1 MFVGTTN
8 SDEYLRDQTGN
19 RRYLPVVTTKID
31 LDGLRRDR
39 DQLWAEASV
48 IEATGEGLTLPPD
61 LWPVAAQRQGD
72 RLVGDPWLDPLR
84 AYVAD
89 KPRVS
94 AKELFEAVLELPYS
108 RQSQL
113 EAKRLS
119 GLMVQLGFQ
128 HRKSLRFG
136 QQVLSGYVIGD
147 DLAQA

>member
-1 MFVGTTN
+1 MLFR
-8 SDEYLRDQTGN
+8 S
-19 RRYLPVVTTKID
+19 
-31 LDGLRRDR
+31 
-39 DQLWAEASV
+39 QLWAEASV

-61 LWPVAAQRQGD
+61 LWSVAAQRQGD
-72 RLVGDPWLDPLR
+72 RLVSDPWLDPLR

-136 QQVLSGYVIGD
+136 QQVLTGYVIGD
-147 DLAQA
+147 DPTNA